1 MLIKN
6 TPYII
11 FPTNEAYSNYEY
23 NINGETETLNG
34 PVYVAEGINYEDQT
48 AHIENSVEGSL
59 QNNMTFFGSYNNKT
73 AVSADSYM
81 FSKGDLVH
89 TSKPHTIKAYR
100 CWLKENTPSGKLLQ
114 LSLNNN
120 NTGNTTGIQIV
131 EENKR
136 NANPGIYNIE
146 GMRMNTNNVNELSK
160 GVYIVNNKTVVITK

>member
-1 MLIKN
+1 
-6 TPYII
+6 
-11 FPTNEAYSNYEY
+11 
-23 NINGETETLNG
+23 
-34 PVYVAEGINYEDQT
+34 
-48 AHIENSVEGSL
+48 
-59 QNNMTFFGSYNNKT
+59 MTFFGSYDNKT
-73 AVSADSYM
+73 EVSADSYM

-89 TSKPHTIKAYR
+89 TSKPHTVKAYR

-120 NTGNTTGIQIV
+120 NMGNTTGIQIV

-136 NANPGIYNIE
+136 NANPGIYNME

>member
-1 MLIKN
+1 
-6 TPYII
+6 
-11 FPTNEAYSNYEY
+11 
-23 NINGETETLNG
+23 
-34 PVYVAEGINYEDQT
+34 
-48 AHIENSVEGSL
+48 
-59 QNNMTFFGSYNNKT
+59 MTFFGSYDNET
-73 AVSADSYM
+73 EVSADSYM

-89 TSKPHTIKAYR
+89 TNKDHTVKAYR

-136 NANPGIYNIE
+136 NANPGIYNME